1 MARVRPGIGWSVVGA
16 RRACSRMWGRVRGD
30 IHSGPG
36 KRILAWFRLPAPGAD
51 SGNPDDYSFWADMYW
66 S

>member
-16 RRACSRMWGRVRGD
+16 RRACSRM
-30 IHSGPG
+30 PG
-36 KRILAWFRLPAPGAD
+36 TCAGASIPAPSRAFLRGFGCPPVAD
-51 SGNPDDYSFWADMYW
+51 NRNPDNYSFWADMYW